1 MNLTGAEGSAGLS
14 MTPSIYSL
22 LFHFRHIY
30 TTSVVYPYKRLQ
42 VLLQQFSHYL
52 FQSKMMNTDSHRHHV

>member
-30 TTSVVYPYKRLQ
+30 TVYG
-42 VLLQQFSHYL
+42 VLL
-52 FQSKMMNTDSHRHHV
+52 